1 MQQGIGS
8 LMAARR
14 PGSVPQFGQIS
25 TPSRAP
31 KSLEEVLAERGF
43 QMPEKPRVS
52 SQDIAFLGTDPVTG
66 KMRQGGSTLRP
77 YYRKLDELYAQNP
90 EALEIAKQYT
100 ADPTQF
106 GGEKPTDRR
115 AALGGQ
121 LNQTAQPSTQPPLG
135 MIQRPGGSVSSPA
148 QIRVQQETQRRQPQ
162 PASVQEFQPIQRPS
176 VESLQQPM
184 AQQQPQFTQQDMTGM
199 MRLMMQMFQQMM
211 QGGMGQPAYNS
222 GAFSQAPSN
231 YYPQFAA
238 PQQSYRPPQP
248 TFFAPQR
255 YQAPR
260 PQPYRFRQTSRFAG
274 SPFGRN

>member
-1 MQQGIGS
+1 
-8 LMAARR
+8 MAARR

-66 KMRQGGSTLRP
+66 RMRQGGSTLRP

-100 ADPTQF
+100 ADPSQF
-106 GGEKPTDRR
+106 GGEPSRPRSLD
-115 AALGGQ
+115 GGSI
-121 LNQTAQPSTQPPLG
+121 AG
-135 MIQRPGGSVSSPA
+135 IQRPGASVSQPA
-148 QIRVQQETQRRQPQ
+148 QIEVQQETQMRQPQ
-162 PASVQEFQPIQRPS
+162 PAPVQEFQPIQRPS

-184 AQQQPQFTQQDMTGM
+184 ARQQPQFTQQDMTGM

>member
-14 PGSVPQFGQIS
+14 PGFRPQFGQIS
-25 TPSRAP
+25 SPSRAP

-43 QMPEKPRVS
+43 QIPEKPTGAMTM
-52 SQDIAFLGTDPVTG
+52 DMAFFGPDPVTG
-66 KMRQGGSTLRP
+66 RMRRGSSSMGGYIRAM
-77 YYRKLDELYAQNP
+77 DELYAQNP
-90 EALEIAKQYT
+90 EALQIAKQYT
-100 ADPTQF
+100 ADPSKF
-106 GGEKPTDRR
+106 GGEPSRPRSLD
-115 AALGGQ
+115 GGSI
-121 LNQTAQPSTQPPLG
+121 AG
-135 MIQRPGGSVSSPA
+135 IQRPGGSISPPA
-148 QIRVQQETQRRQPQ
+148 QIEVQQETQRRQPQ
-162 PASVQEFQPIQRPS
+162 PAPVQEFQPIQRPS

>member
-43 QMPEKPRVS
+43 QMPEKPRIS
-52 SQDIAFLGTDPVTG
+52 SQDIVFFGPDPVSG
-66 KMRQGGSTLRP
+66 RMRSGGSTDRG
-77 YYRKLDELYAQNP
+77 YYEKLDEMYAQNP

-100 ADPTQF
+100 EDPSKF

-115 AALGGQ
+115 GALGGQ
-121 LNQTAQPSTQPPLG
+121 LIQTTQPPLQPPIG
-135 MIQRPGGSVSSPA
+135 AIQRPGGAVSPPA
-148 QIRVQQETQRRQPQ
+148 QQETQRRQPQ
-162 PASVQEFQPIQRPS
+162 PAPVQEFQPIQRPS

-184 AQQQPQFTQQDMTGM
+184 AQHLPQFTQQDMTGM

-211 QGGMGQPAYNS
+211 QGGMGQPAYLS
-222 GAFSQAPSN
+222 LIHI
-231 YYPQFAA
+231 
-238 PQQSYRPPQP
+238 
-248 TFFAPQR
+248 
-255 YQAPR
+255 
-260 PQPYRFRQTSRFAG
+260 
-274 SPFGRN
+274 

>member
-1 MQQGIGS
+1 
-8 LMAARR
+8 MAARR

-43 QMPEKPRVS
+43 TMPERPTGYMTRDVRL
-52 SQDIAFLGTDPVTG
+52 FGPDPVTG
-66 KMRQGGSTLRP
+66 RMRQGSSGMTG
-77 YYRKLDELYAQNP
+77 YYSALDKMYAENP
-90 EALEIAKQYT
+90 EALEIAKQYN

-106 GGEKPTDRR
+106 GGQKPTDRK

-121 LNQTAQPSTQPPLG
+121 LIQTIQPPLQPPIG
-135 MIQRPGGSVSSPA
+135 AIQRPGGSVSPPA
-148 QIRVQQETQRRQPQ
+148 QKETQRRQPQ
-162 PASVQEFQPIQRPS
+162 PAPVQEFQPIQRPS
-176 VESLQQPM
+176 VESLQQPV